1 MYYKMDLKQS
11 KLLKEMKSHSHLHKN
26 EKIYKSIYRAITDI
40 VYYTSRG
47 GNLWYPSELKLT
59 PE

>member
-1 MYYKMDLKQS
+1 MDLKQS
-11 KLLKEMKSHSHLHKN
+11 KLLKEMKSHSHLHKD